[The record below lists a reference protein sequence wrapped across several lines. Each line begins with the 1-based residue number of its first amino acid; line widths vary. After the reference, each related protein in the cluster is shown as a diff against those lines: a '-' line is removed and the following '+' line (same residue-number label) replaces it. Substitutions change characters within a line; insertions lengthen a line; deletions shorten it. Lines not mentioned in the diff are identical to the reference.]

1 MITGT
6 MRLTRCD
13 HGAEFG
19 KRSLGVPVVV
29 NRLVCWSGNVCIGYS
44 WESEHGQAV
53 MVGASRRRERA
64 AQVLLVRDC

>member
-1 MITGT
+1 M
-6 MRLTRCD
+6 
-13 HGAEFG
+13 
-19 KRSLGVPVVV
+19 
-29 NRLVCWSGNVCIGYS
+29 CWLGNVCIGCS